1 MTELDLA
8 TIFATA
14 IELEMT
20 GLETYLRFGIRTK
33 DVTGKNMYMRLAK
46 DELDHLRIFEKY
58 RVRLLAAQE
67 LAITPEEIKPIAFVK
82 PELREVDVKTKG
94 EEHADELTAL
104 QTALDLER
112 RSIEFYA
119 NWASK
124 TTDAELRRLL
134 LNLKEVEES
143 HFDLIQTE
151 IDSLTGTGFWFGVP
165 EFDLEA
171 G

>member
-1 MTELDLA
+1 MAETDLA

-14 IELEMT
+14 IEIEMT
-20 GLETYLRFGIRTK
+20 GLETYLRFGMRTK

-46 DELDHLRIFEKY
+46 DELEHLRIFEEY
-58 RVRLLAAQE
+58 RSRVLAGQE
-67 LAITPEEIKPIAFVK
+67 LGAAPSEMKPITFVR
-82 PELREVDVKTKG
+82 PELRKVDAQTKG

-112 RSIEFYA
+112 RSIEFYT

-124 TTDAELRRLL
+124 TTDPELRRLL
-134 LNLKEVEES
+134 VQLKEVEES
-143 HFDLIQTE
+143 HFDLIQAE
-151 IDSLTGTGFWFGVP
+151 IDSLTGTGFWFGIP